1 MFGGD
6 WFVMIPLLG
15 LLQRLTGGGLAGSF
29 ALAADTGVTA
39 LLLPYAGTVADR
51 VDRRKIMLVGTLSA
65 IGAVLLLFLVRGSST
80 AWLGPV
86 AVGLVA
92 VAKAFYSPAATAAL
106 PNLVP
111 PEDLVAATT
120 VASSAWGTMAVVG
133 ASLGGVL
140 AAALSPYTC
149 FALTAGCLAAAAALV
164 FGVRAPMQTARDAT
178 APPARAWAALRESA
192 RYLRDHPRVRALV
205 TVKSAVGLGNGV
217 LATYPVLALLLHAG
231 NLGTG
236 LLFAVR
242 GAGAL
247 IGPVLLRTVLRRPG
261 RLLPGLAISMAAYGM
276 AYLGVS
282 VTPWFPLVLGLI
294 FVAHTAGGG
303 NWAMSNVALQR
314 EVPDLLRGRVFAA
327 DLMLATL
334 AIATSQ
340 IMVGLLIDHTD
351 PRVLVACCGSV
362 TLLYSLAWRF
372 LVVRRAHE
380 TVAEPERVLSS

>member
-1 MFGGD
+1 
-6 WFVMIPLLG
+6 
-15 LLQRLTGGGLAGSF
+15 
-29 ALAADTGVTA
+29 VTA

-149 FALTAGCLAAAAALV
+149 FALTAGCLVAAAALV
-164 FGVRAPMQTARDAT
+164 FGVRGPMQAARDAT
-178 APPARAWAALRESA
+178 VPPARAWAALRESA
-192 RYLRDHPRVRALV
+192 RYLRAHPRVRALV

-217 LATYPVLALLLHAG
+217 LAAYPVLAVLLHAG

-236 LLFAVR
+236 LMFAVR

-261 RLLPGLAISMAAYGM
+261 RLLPGLALSMAAYGV
-276 AYLGVS
+276 AYLGVA
-282 VTPWFPLVLGLI
+282 VANWFPLVLALI
-294 FVAHTAGGG
+294 LVAHTAGGG

-351 PRVLVACCGSV
+351 PRVLVAGCGSL

-372 LVVRRAHE
+372 LMVRRAHE
-380 TVAEPERVLSS
+380 DVREPARMLSS